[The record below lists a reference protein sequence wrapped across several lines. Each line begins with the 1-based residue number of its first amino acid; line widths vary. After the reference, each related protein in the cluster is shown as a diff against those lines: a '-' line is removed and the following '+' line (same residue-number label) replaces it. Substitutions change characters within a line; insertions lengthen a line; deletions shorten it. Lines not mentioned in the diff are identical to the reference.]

1 MIDAFLLRD
10 YLRTL
15 ERETVINIYMSVDD
29 GDPVLFEIDDSDYQ
43 FVVMPMSKPAEKK
56 NAKPDADTG
65 IEVAGQVSTEEVPM
79 SEVDEPLDSDDTDL
93 QTRFFQLL
101 SENEQLQAKA
111 VHYKTL
117 LDRAMRVIEKLQHE
131 QRVSA

>member
-1 MIDAFLLRD
+1 
-10 YLRTL
+10 
-15 ERETVINIYMSVDD
+15 
-29 GDPVLFEIDDSDYQ
+29 
-43 FVVMPMSKPAEKK
+43 
-56 NAKPDADTG
+56 
-65 IEVAGQVSTEEVPM
+65 M
-79 SEVDEPLDSDDTDL
+79 SEMDEPLDSDDDTDL